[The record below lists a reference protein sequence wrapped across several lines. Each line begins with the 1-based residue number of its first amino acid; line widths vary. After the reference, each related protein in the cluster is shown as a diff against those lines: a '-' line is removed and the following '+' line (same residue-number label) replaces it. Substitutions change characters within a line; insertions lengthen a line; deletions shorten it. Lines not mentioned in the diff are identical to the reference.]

1 MQIKSKLAISSSGF
15 VFDPTTGDSYSL
27 NPIGAEIA
35 NLIKEE
41 MQEEEIKYHILE
53 MYDID
58 EASFE
63 KDFYDFKNAM
73 IQFNLLEDE

>member
-15 VFDPTTGDSYSL
+15 IFDPTTGDSYSL

-35 NLIKEE
+35 NMIKDER
-41 MQEEEIKYHILE
+41 QDEEIRFTILE
-53 MYDID
+53 KYDID
-58 EASFE
+58 EATFE
-63 KDFYDFKNAM
+63 KDFYDFKNAL